1 MYSLRTSSSPA
12 AGASSGARMP
22 RSISSSGE
30 SLVIR
35 RVCGSRVCQ
44 ELASLSMTLRSRGAS
59 SAKNSFR
66 GSPRAPSRA
75 TSSIR
80 RSGDHAMRA
89 SVSRGAGKIPMR
101 RGMVLTRRGSHAA
114 PMESINPGG
123 AMTSASQTTV
133 APIAHGPGEGEH
145 FWFFGG
151 LTTIKADGAETGG
164 RVMVTEQLA
173 PRGSG
178 SPLHVHHNEDEW
190 FYVLEG
196 ELTIWVDGETHVAP
210 AGSFVLGPRDIPHTF
225 IVSSEMARFL
235 LVTEPGDFAGFV
247 RALAEPAPGPE
258 LPPGPPTPP
267 DMELVMKTAAEY
279 GLEILGPP
287 GIPA

>member
-1 MYSLRTSSSPA
+1 MSSIPA
-12 AGASSGARMP
+12 ADTA
-22 RSISSSGE
+22 
-30 SLVIR
+30 
-35 RVCGSRVCQ
+35 
-44 ELASLSMTLRSRGAS
+44 T
-59 SAKNSFR
+59 
-66 GSPRAPSRA
+66 APD
-75 TSSIR
+75 
-80 RSGDHAMRA
+80 G
-89 SVSRGAGKIPMR
+89 
-101 RGMVLTRRGSHAA
+101 VL
-114 PMESINPGG
+114 
-123 AMTSASQTTV
+123 
-133 APIAHGPGEGEH
+133 APIALGPDEGEH

-151 LTTIKADGAETGG
+151 LTTIKADGAATGG
-164 RVMVTEQLA
+164 RMMLTEQTA

-196 ELTIWVDGETHVAP
+196 ELTIWVDGEIHVVP
-210 AGSFVLGPRDIPHTF
+210 AGGFVLGPRDIPHTF
-225 IVSSEMARFL
+225 IVSSDQARFL